1 VVSEIRVL
9 QVDEDD
15 AFRGRSAAA
24 LEDAGIDVVTAADAA
39 AGLERLDAGI
49 DCVVTEHDV
58 PGRDGLG
65 FFHAVRDRCPD
76 LPVVLLTGRGD
87 EAVASEAIGAGV
99 ADYLRKGAVEG
110 RFDALVASVDEA
122 VAERREAAGVAESE
136 RMLSTL
142 VSNLPGIVY
151 RCRNAE
157 TWPMEYLGGNVEEIT
172 GYAASDFLEGDV
184 QWADLIDYPENDTL
198 WADVQGALDAGD
210 PFEVTYRIVDASGER
225 RWLREQ
231 GRRVERSGSDD
242 DRATIEGFIS
252 EVTAERQRER
262 AIAEYDR
269 LVDAVG
275 DPVYTTDPEGR
286 FTTVNARME
295 EQLGYDADELVGEHV
310 STVLEPEDVDRGAD
324 VVRRLLDDDARSSIT
339 YDIAI
344 RAANGERLELENHT
358 VLLTVDGEFYGTV
371 GVLRDTANRP
381 TARLRRLHDAT
392 RELIAETDPSRIAEL
407 TTRAARDV
415 LDIPASS
422 VRLVE
427 GDTLELV
434 ADVTDT
440 DDPDDGGR
448 RVCLSGHGSRSIDG
462 TVPGRVFDGS
472 KRYVVSGEDPEGW
485 LADVPFDSG
494 ACLPLGDHGVFA
506 VGARESDAFEETDI
520 QLATVLAANAEA
532 ALDRAR
538 KGAELRRERDD
549 FAALFENIP
558 DPTAEVI
565 MRNTEPIVKRV
576 NPAFEATF
584 GYRTADIAGE
594 NLDNYVVP
602 DDAETDVEAYNRRLQ
617 RGLSLH
623 DEVRR
628 VTVDGI
634 RDFIIHIVPHDV
646 DEETARGYA
655 IYTDITDRK
664 RRERELERQNER
676 LDEFASV
683 VSHDLRNPLG
693 VARGH
698 LELARTAE
706 GEERTAHFDSIED
719 AHERMEVLIQRLLA
733 FARQG
738 DPAGT
743 TAQVS
748 LDSAAH
754 DAWETVETGSLALV
768 VDGDAKV
775 TADPD
780 RFRQLLE
787 NLFRN
792 SVEHGSTGN
801 RPEADDSVE
810 HGSTGSRARPDDS
823 VEHADA
829 ATEIR
834 VGPLEGGFYVVD
846 DGSGIPEADRE
857 AVLESG
863 YSGGD
868 GTGFGLSIV
877 ETIADAHD
885 WSLDIVDG
893 EDGGAR
899 FEFRAGGNSCQS
911 R

>member
-1 VVSEIRVL
+1 
-9 QVDEDD
+9 
-15 AFRGRSAAA
+15 
-24 LEDAGIDVVTAADAA
+24 
-39 AGLERLDAGI
+39 
-49 DCVVTEHDV
+49 
-58 PGRDGLG
+58 
-65 FFHAVRDRCPD
+65 
-76 LPVVLLTGRGD
+76 
-87 EAVASEAIGAGV
+87 
-99 ADYLRKGAVEG
+99 
-110 RFDALVASVDEA
+110 
-122 VAERREAAGVAESE
+122 
-136 RMLSTL
+136 
-142 VSNLPGIVY
+142 
-151 RCRNAE
+151 
-157 TWPMEYLGGNVEEIT
+157 
-172 GYAASDFLEGDV
+172 
-184 QWADLIDYPENDTL
+184 
-198 WADVQGALDAGD
+198 
-210 PFEVTYRIVDASGER
+210 
-225 RWLREQ
+225 
-231 GRRVERSGSDD
+231 
-242 DRATIEGFIS
+242 
-252 EVTAERQRER
+252 
-262 AIAEYDR
+262 
-269 LVDAVG
+269 
-275 DPVYTTDPEGR
+275 VYTTDPEGR

-295 EQLGYDADELVGEHV
+295 ERLGYDADELVGEHV
-310 STVLEPEDVDRGAD
+310 STVLEPGDVDRGAD
-324 VVRRLLDDDARSSIT
+324 VVRRLLDDDARSSTT

-344 RAANGERLELENHT
+344 RTADGERLELENHT

-392 RELIAETDPSRIAEL
+392 RELIAESDPARIAEL

-422 VRLVE
+422 VRLLE
-427 GDTLELV
+427 GDALELV

-440 DDPDDGGR
+440 EYSGADGGR

-462 TVPGRVFDGS
+462 TVPGRVFDRGE
-472 KRYVVSGEDPEGW
+472 RYVVSGEDPEEW
-485 LADVPFDSG
+485 LADAPFDSG

-506 VGARESDAFEETDI
+506 VGARESGAFEETDI

-532 ALDRAR
+532 ALDRAE
-538 KGAELRRERDD
+538 KDAALRRERDD

-565 MRNTEPIVKRV
+565 MRDAEPIVERV

-584 GYRTADIAGE
+584 GHRTDEIAGE
-594 NLDNYVVP
+594 NLDEYVVP

-706 GEERTAHFDSIED
+706 GNQRATHFDSIED
-719 AHERMEVLIQRLLA
+719 AHERMEDLIQRLLA

-738 DPAGT
+738 EPAADP
-743 TAQVS
+743 TAVS
-748 LDSAAH
+748 LGAVAR
-754 DAWETVETGSLALV
+754 DAWETVETGSLSLV
-768 VDGDAKV
+768 VDDVEV

-780 RFRQLLE
+780 RLRQLLE

-792 SVEHGSTGN
+792 SVEHGSTGSRARPDDSVEHGSTGN

-810 HGSTGSRARPDDS
+810 H
-823 VEHADA
+823 ADA

-834 VGPLEGGFYVVD
+834 VGPLDVGFYVAD
-846 DGSGIPEADRE
+846 DGPGIPEADRE
-857 AVLESG
+857 AVLDSG

-868 GTGFGLSIV
+868 GTGFGLAIV
-877 ETIADAHD
+877 ETIAEAHG
-885 WSLDIVDG
+885 WEIGVVDS

-899 FEFRAGGNSCQS
+899 FEFRAGDASGPPE
-911 R
+911 

>member
-1 VVSEIRVL
+1 MVPEIRVL
-9 QVDEDD
+9 QVDDD
-15 AFRGRSAAA
+15 DVFRGRSASA
-24 LEDAGIDVVTAADAA
+24 LEEAGLDVVTAADAA
-39 AGLERLDAGI
+39 SGLDRLDHGI
-49 DCVVTEHDV
+49 DCVVSEYDV

-65 FFHAVRDRCPD
+65 FFRAVRERRPD

-87 EAVASEAIGAGV
+87 EAVASEAVGAGV
-99 ADYLRKGAVEG
+99 ADYLRKGAIEG
-110 RFDALVASVDEA
+110 RFDALVASVEDA
-122 VAERREAAGVAESE
+122 VSERREAAGVAESE

-198 WADVQGALDAGD
+198 WADVQEALDAGD

-231 GRRVERSGSDD
+231 GRRVERSGPDD
-242 DRATIEGFIS
+242 APTAIEGFVS

-295 EQLGYDADELVGEHV
+295 ERLGYDADELVGEHV

-324 VVRRLLDDDARSSIT
+324 VVRRLLDDDARSSTT

-392 RELIAETDPSRIAEL
+392 RELIAETDPTRIAEL

-422 VRLVE
+422 VRLLE

-434 ADVTDT
+434 ADVADTEFTDA
-440 DDPDDGGR
+440 DGGR

-462 TVPGRVFDGS
+462 TVPGQVFAGGE
-472 KRYVVSGEDPEGW
+472 RYVVSGEDPEGW
-485 LADVPFDSG
+485 LADAPFDSG

-565 MRNTEPIVKRV
+565 MRDTEPIVKRV
-576 NPAFEATF
+576 NPAFEAAF

-594 NLDNYVVP
+594 NLDDYVVP

-634 RDFIIHIVPHDV
+634 RDFIIHIGPHDV

-664 RRERELERQNER
+664 RRERELERQIER

-706 GEERTAHFDSIED
+706 GEGRTAHFDSIED

-733 FARQG
+733 FAREG

-748 LDSAAH
+748 LDSAAR
-754 DAWETVETGSLALV
+754 DAWETVETGSLSLV
-768 VDGDAKV
+768 VDDVEV

-780 RFRQLLE
+780 RLRQLLE

-792 SVEHGSTGN
+792 
-801 RPEADDSVE
+801 
-810 HGSTGSRARPDDS
+810 S

-834 VGPLEGGFYVVD
+834 VGPLDGGFYVAD
-846 DGSGIPEADRE
+846 DGPGIPEADRE
-857 AVLESG
+857 AVLDSG

-885 WSLDIVDG
+885 WDLGIVDG

-899 FEFRAGGNSCQS
+899 FEFRAGGPPCQP

>member
-1 VVSEIRVL
+1 MAPEIRVL
-9 QVDEDD
+9 QVDDD
-15 AFRGRSAAA
+15 DVFRERSAAA
-24 LEDAGIDVVTAADAA
+24 LEDAGLDVVAATDAT

-49 DCVVTEHDV
+49 DCVVTEYDL
-58 PGRDGLG
+58 PGHDGLG
-65 FFHAVRDRCPD
+65 FFHAVRDRHPD

-110 RFDALVASVDEA
+110 RFEALVDSIDGAI
-122 VAERREAAGVAESE
+122 AERREAAGMGESE

-142 VSNLPGIVY
+142 VSNLPGIAY

-157 TWPMEYLGGNVEEIT
+157 PWPMEYLGGNVEEIT
-172 GYAASDFLEGDV
+172 GYAASDFLEGDI
-184 QWADLIDYPENDTL
+184 QWAELIDRPDNETL
-198 WADVQGALDAGD
+198 WADVQAALDAGD

-295 EQLGYDADELVGEHV
+295 ERLGYDADELVGEHV
-310 STVLEPEDVDRGAD
+310 STVLEPEDIDRGAD
-324 VVRRLLDDDARSSIT
+324 VVRRLLDDDERSSTT

-344 RAANGERLELENHT
+344 RAADGERLELENHT

-371 GVLRDTANRP
+371 GVLRDTTNRP

-392 RELIAETDPSRIAEL
+392 RELIAETDPTRIAEL

-440 DDPDDGGR
+440 EFTDADGGE
-448 RVCLSGHGSRSIDG
+448 RVCLSGQGSRSIDG

-472 KRYVVSGEDPEGW
+472 ERYVVSGEDPEGW
-485 LADVPFDSG
+485 LADAPFDSG

-558 DPTAEVI
+558 DPTAEVV
-565 MRNTEPIVKRV
+565 MRDTEPIVKRV
-576 NPAFEATF
+576 NPAFETTF
-584 GYRTADIAGE
+584 GHRTADIAGE
-594 NLDNYVVP
+594 NLDDYVVP
-602 DDAETDVEAYNRRLQ
+602 DGAEADVEAHNRRLQ

-698 LELARTAE
+698 LELARAAE

-719 AHERMEVLIQRLLA
+719 AHERMGDLIQRLLA

-738 DPAGT
+738 EPAT
-743 TAQVS
+743 TPAEVS
-748 LDSAAH
+748 LDSAAR
-754 DAWETVETGSLALV
+754 DAWETVETGSLSLV
-768 VDGDAKV
+768 VDGNTEV

-780 RFRQLLE
+780 RLRQLLE

-792 SVEHGSTGN
+792 SVEHGSTDRRVHAGD
-801 RPEADDSVE
+801 AAE
-810 HGSTGSRARPDDS
+810 HTDT
-823 VEHADA
+823 
-829 ATEIR
+829 ATEIA
-834 VGPLEGGFYVVD
+834 VGPLDEGFYVAD
-846 DGSGIPEADRE
+846 DGPGIPETERK
-857 AVLESG
+857 AVLDSG

-877 ETIADAHD
+877 ETIADAHEWD
-885 WSLDIVDG
+885 LDIVDSEG
-893 EDGGAR
+893 GGAR
-899 FEFRAGGNSCQS
+899 FDFRAGGESGRQ
-911 R
+911 

>member
-1 VVSEIRVL
+1 MVPEIRVL
-9 QVDEDD
+9 QVDDD
-15 AFRGRSAAA
+15 DVFRGRSASA
-24 LEDAGIDVVTAADAA
+24 LEEAGLDVVTAADAA
-39 AGLERLDAGI
+39 SGLDRLDHGI
-49 DCVVTEHDV
+49 DCVVSEYDV

-65 FFHAVRDRCPD
+65 FFRAVRERRPD

-87 EAVASEAIGAGV
+87 EAVASEAVGAGV
-99 ADYLRKGAVEG
+99 ADYLRKGAIEG
-110 RFDALVASVDEA
+110 RFDALVASVEDA
-122 VAERREAAGVAESE
+122 VSERREAAGVAESE

-172 GYAASDFLEGDV
+172 GYEADELLEGDV

-198 WADVQGALDAGD
+198 WADVQEALDAGD

-242 DRATIEGFIS
+242 APTTIEGFVS

-295 EQLGYDADELVGEHV
+295 ERLGYDADELVGEHV

-324 VVRRLLDDDARSSIT
+324 VVRRLLDDDARSSTT
-339 YDIAI
+339 YDIAV

-392 RELIAETDPSRIAEL
+392 RELIAETDPTRIAEL

-422 VRLVE
+422 VRLLE

-440 DDPDDGGR
+440 EFTDADGGR

-462 TVPGRVFDGS
+462 TVPGQVFAGGE
-472 KRYVVSGEDPEGW
+472 RYVVSGEDPEGW
-485 LADVPFDSG
+485 LADAPFDSG

-565 MRNTEPIVKRV
+565 MRDTEPIVKRV
-576 NPAFEATF
+576 NPAFEAAF

-594 NLDNYVVP
+594 NLDDYVVP

-706 GEERTAHFDSIED
+706 GEGRTAHFDSIED

-733 FARQG
+733 FAREG

-748 LDSAAH
+748 LDSAAR
-754 DAWETVETGSLALV
+754 DAWETVETGSLSLV
-768 VDGDAKV
+768 VDGDAEV

-780 RFRQLLE
+780 RLRQLLE

-792 SVEHGSTGN
+792 
-801 RPEADDSVE
+801 
-810 HGSTGSRARPDDS
+810 S

-834 VGPLEGGFYVVD
+834 VGPLDGGFYVAD
-846 DGSGIPEADRE
+846 DGPGIPEADRE
-857 AVLESG
+857 AVLDSG

>member
-1 VVSEIRVL
+1 MVSEIRVL
-9 QVDEDD
+9 QVDDDD

-65 FFHAVRDRCPD
+65 FFHAVRDRRPD

-157 TWPMEYLGGNVEEIT
+157 TWPMECLGGNVEEIT

-184 QWADLIDYPENDTL
+184 QWANLIDYPENDTL

-242 DRATIEGFIS
+242 RATIEGFIS

-275 DPVYTTDPEGR
+275 DPVYTTDPEGC

-344 RAANGERLELENHT
+344 RTANGERLELENHT

-392 RELIAETDPSRIAEL
+392 RELIAETDPNRIAEL
-407 TTRAARDV
+407 ITRAARDV

-422 VRLVE
+422 VRLAE

-440 DDPDDGGR
+440 EDPDDGGR

-472 KRYVVSGEDPEGW
+472 ERYVVSGEDPQGW

-506 VGARESDAFEETDI
+506 VGARESNAFEETDI

-565 MRNTEPIVKRV
+565 MRDTEPIVERV

-594 NLDNYVVP
+594 NLDDYVVP

-628 VTVDGI
+628 VTVDGV

-719 AHERMEVLIQRLLA
+719 AHERMEELIQRLLA

-738 DPAGT
+738 DPAT
-743 TAQVS
+743 TPAQVS
-748 LDSAAH
+748 LDSAAR
-754 DAWETVETGSLALV
+754 DAWETVETGSLSLV
-768 VDGDAKV
+768 VDGDAEV

-792 SVEHGSTGN
+792 SVEH
-801 RPEADDSVE
+801 
-810 HGSTGSRARPDDS
+810 
-823 VEHADA
+823 ADA

-834 VGPLEGGFYVVD
+834 VGPLDGGFYVVD
-846 DGSGIPEADRE
+846 DGPGIPEADRE

-868 GTGFGLSIV
+868 GTGFGLGIV

-899 FEFRAGGNSCQS
+899 FELRTGGTSCQP

>member
-1 VVSEIRVL
+1 MVPEIRVL
-9 QVDEDD
+9 QVDDD
-15 AFRGRSAAA
+15 DVFRGRSASA
-24 LEDAGIDVVTAADAA
+24 LEEAGLDVVTAADAA
-39 AGLERLDAGI
+39 SGLDRLDHGI
-49 DCVVTEHDV
+49 DCVVSEYDV

-65 FFHAVRDRCPD
+65 FFRAVRERRPD

-87 EAVASEAIGAGV
+87 EAVASEAVGAGV
-99 ADYLRKGAVEG
+99 ADYLRKGAIEG
-110 RFDALVASVDEA
+110 RFDALVASVEDA
-122 VAERREAAGVAESE
+122 VSERREAAGVAESE

-172 GYAASDFLEGDV
+172 GYEADELLEGDV

-198 WADVQGALDAGD
+198 WADVQEALDAGD

-231 GRRVERSGSDD
+231 GRRVERSGPDD
-242 DRATIEGFIS
+242 APTTIEGFVS

-295 EQLGYDADELVGEHV
+295 ERLGYDADELVGEHV

-324 VVRRLLDDDARSSIT
+324 VVRRLLDDDARSSTT
-339 YDIAI
+339 YDIAV

-392 RELIAETDPSRIAEL
+392 RELIAETDPTRIAEL

-422 VRLVE
+422 VRLLE

-440 DDPDDGGR
+440 EFTDADGGR

-462 TVPGRVFDGS
+462 TVPGQVFAGS
-472 KRYVVSGEDPEGW
+472 ERYVVSGEDPEGW
-485 LADVPFDSG
+485 LADAPFDSG

-565 MRNTEPIVKRV
+565 MRDTEPIVKRV
-576 NPAFEATF
+576 NPAFEAAF

-594 NLDNYVVP
+594 NLDDYVVP

-706 GEERTAHFDSIED
+706 GEGRTAHFDSIED

-733 FARQG
+733 FAREG

-748 LDSAAH
+748 LDSAAR
-754 DAWETVETGSLALV
+754 DAWETVETGSLSLV
-768 VDGDAKV
+768 VDGDAEV

-780 RFRQLLE
+780 RLRQLLE

-792 SVEHGSTGN
+792 SVEH
-801 RPEADDSVE
+801 
-810 HGSTGSRARPDDS
+810 
-823 VEHADA
+823 ADA

-834 VGPLEGGFYVVD
+834 VGSLEGGFYVVD
-846 DGSGIPEADRE
+846 DGPGIPEADRE

>member
-1 VVSEIRVL
+1 MVPEIRVL
-9 QVDEDD
+9 QVDDD
-15 AFRGRSAAA
+15 DVFRGRSASA
-24 LEDAGIDVVTAADAA
+24 LEEAGLDVVTAADAA
-39 AGLERLDAGI
+39 SGLDRLDHGI
-49 DCVVTEHDV
+49 DCVVSEYDV

-65 FFHAVRDRCPD
+65 FFRAVRERRPD
-76 LPVVLLTGRGD
+76 LPVVLLTGRGG

-110 RFDALVASVDEA
+110 RFDALVASIEDA
-122 VAERREAAGVAESE
+122 VSERREAAGVAESE

-172 GYAASDFLEGDV
+172 GYEADELLEGDV

-198 WADVQGALDAGD
+198 WADVQEALDAGD

-231 GRRVERSGSDD
+231 GRRVERSGPDD
-242 DRATIEGFIS
+242 APTTIEGFVS

-295 EQLGYDADELVGEHV
+295 ERLGYDADELVGEHV

-324 VVRRLLDDDARSSIT
+324 VVRRLLDDDARSSTT
-339 YDIAI
+339 YDIAV

-392 RELIAETDPSRIAEL
+392 RELIAETDPTRIAEL

-422 VRLVE
+422 VRLLE

-440 DDPDDGGR
+440 EFTDADGGR

-462 TVPGRVFDGS
+462 TVPGQVFAGGE
-472 KRYVVSGEDPEGW
+472 RYVVSGEDPEGW
-485 LADVPFDSG
+485 LADAPFDSG

-565 MRNTEPIVKRV
+565 MRDAEPIVERV

-584 GYRTADIAGE
+584 GHRTDEIAGE
-594 NLDNYVVP
+594 NLDEYVVP

-628 VTVDGI
+628 VTVDGV

-646 DEETARGYA
+646 DEQTARGYA

-706 GEERTAHFDSIED
+706 GEGRTAHFDSIED

-733 FARQG
+733 FAREG

-748 LDSAAH
+748 LDSAAR
-754 DAWETVETGSLALV
+754 DAWETVETGSLSLV
-768 VDGDAKV
+768 VDGDAEV

-780 RFRQLLE
+780 RLRQLLE

-792 SVEHGSTGN
+792 
-801 RPEADDSVE
+801 
-810 HGSTGSRARPDDS
+810 S

-834 VGPLEGGFYVVD
+834 VGPLDGGFYVAD
-846 DGSGIPEADRE
+846 DGPGIPEADRE
-857 AVLESG
+857 AVLDSG

-868 GTGFGLSIV
+868 GTGFGLAIV
-877 ETIADAHD
+877 ETIAEAHG
-885 WSLDIVDG
+885 WEIGVVDS

-899 FEFRAGGNSCQS
+899 FEFRAGDASG
-911 R
+911 RPE

>member
-1 VVSEIRVL
+1 MASELRVL
-9 QVDEDD
+9 LVDDD
-15 AFRGRSAAA
+15 AVFSDRLAAA
-24 LEDAGIDVVTAADAA
+24 LEDAGFDVVVADDAA
-39 AGLERLDAGI
+39 AGLDRLDART
-49 DCVVTEHDV
+49 DCVLTEYGV
-58 PGRDGLG
+58 PGEEGLG
-65 FFHAVRDRCPD
+65 FFESVRRRRPE

-87 EAVASEAIGAGV
+87 EAIASEAIGAGV
-99 ADYLRKGAVEG
+99 TDYVRKGAVDG
-110 RFDALVASVDEA
+110 RFDALVARIDEA
-122 VAERREAAGVAESE
+122 VAERRAVADVAESE

-151 RCRNAE
+151 RCRNEAA
-157 TWPMEYLGGNVEEIT
+157 WPMEYLGGNVEEIT
-172 GYAASDFLEGDV
+172 GHRPEEFLEGDAEWTELV
-184 QWADLIDYPENDTL
+184 DRPDNETL
-198 WADVQGALDAGD
+198 WGEVQAALAAGE
-210 PFEVTYRIVDASGER
+210 PFEVTYRIVDAAGER

-231 GRRVERSGSDD
+231 GRRVERGGRGDGA
-242 DRATIEGFIS
+242 ATIEGFIS
-252 EVTAERQRER
+252 EVTAERRRER

-275 DPVYTTDPEGR
+275 DPVYATDPEGR
-286 FTTVNARME
+286 FTTINDRME
-295 EQLGYDADELVGEHV
+295 ERLGYDAEELVGEHV
-310 STVLEPEDVDRGAD
+310 STVLEPGDADRGAD
-324 VVRRLLDDDARSSIT
+324 VVRRLLEDEARSSVT

-344 RAANGERLELENHT
+344 RTADGECLDLENHT
-358 VLLTVDGEFYGTV
+358 ALLTVDGEFYGTV
-371 GVLRDTANRP
+371 GVLRDTADRP

-392 RELIAETDPSRIAEL
+392 RELMSEAEPARIAEL

-422 VRLVE
+422 IRFRE
-427 GDTLELV
+427 GDTLDLI

-440 DDPDDGGR
+440 GCPDTDDGE

-462 TVPGRVFDGS
+462 TVPGRVFDGGE
-472 KRYVVSGEDPEGW
+472 RYVVSGEDPEGW
-485 LADVPFDSG
+485 LADASFDSG

-506 VGARESDAFEETDI
+506 VGACASDAFGETDI

-532 ALDRAR
+532 ALDRAE

-558 DPTAEVI
+558 DPTAEVV
-565 MRNTEPIVKRV
+565 MRDTEPIVKRV

-584 GYRTADIAGE
+584 GHPMEEIAGE
-594 NLDNYVVP
+594 NLDEYVVP
-602 DDAETDVEAYNRRLQ
+602 DGAETDVAAYNRRLQ
-617 RGLSLH
+617 RGLALH

-706 GEERTAHFDSIED
+706 GEKRTAHLESIED
-719 AHERMEVLIQRLLA
+719 AHERMEQLVERLLA

-738 DPAGT
+738 EPA
-743 TAQVS
+743 TAPTEVS
-748 LDSAAH
+748 LGALTRE
-754 DAWETVETGSLALV
+754 AWGTVETGSLSLAV
-768 VDGDAKV
+768 AGDAEV

-780 RFRQLLE
+780 RLRQLLE
-787 NLFRN
+787 NLLRN
-792 SVEHGSTGN
+792 T
-801 RPEADDSVE
+801 A
-810 HGSTGSRARPDDS
+810 
-823 VEHADA
+823 EHADTA
-829 ATEIR
+829 SEIT
-834 VGPLEGGFYVVD
+834 VGPLGGGFYVED
-846 DGSGIPEADRE
+846 DGPGIPESDRE
-857 AVLESG
+857 AVLDSG

-877 ETIADAHD
+877 ETIAEAHGWD
-885 WSLDIVDG
+885 LDVVDG
-893 EDGGAR
+893 DDGGAR
-899 FEFRAGGNSCQS
+899 FEFRAEDGNASQT